1 MLWFQDICCVT
12 IYLMD
17 DYTRLL
23 NKMFEDPE
31 FKKEWDKLEPEYQAI
46 RKQITEGLCAP
57 LQECAEK

>member
-1 MLWFQDICCVT
+1 
-12 IYLMD
+12 MD

-23 NKMFEDPE
+23 NKMLEDPE
-31 FKKEWDKLEPEYQAI
+31 FNKEWDNLEPEYQAL